1 MVRQAWL
8 LGLLNCAIDIGKGHN
23 MMRKYA
29 FCTYSLSSKGEEYI
43 QAPHECLLPLAGV
56 QHCTKA
62 KGESHPPKDATR
74 TWEGGTA
81 LPHVHV
87 MPDLAGHTLY

>member
-1 MVRQAWL
+1 
-8 LGLLNCAIDIGKGHN
+8 
-23 MMRKYA
+23 MMWKYA
-29 FCTYSLSSKGEEYI
+29 FCTYSLSSKGEECI

-62 KGESHPPKDATR
+62 KGESHPPKTATR
-74 TWEGGTA
+74 TGKGCHA
-81 LPHVHV
+81 LPQVHV